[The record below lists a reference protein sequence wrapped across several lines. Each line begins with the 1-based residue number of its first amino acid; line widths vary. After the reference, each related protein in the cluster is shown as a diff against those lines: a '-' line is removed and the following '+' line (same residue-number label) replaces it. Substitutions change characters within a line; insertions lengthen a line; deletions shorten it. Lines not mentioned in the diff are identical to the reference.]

1 MGAKTLL
8 SWEQFEALPEDGN
21 QYELNNGELVTMPPP
36 GRTHSE
42 IIWKISKILSRFVD
56 EKQIGRIHI
65 EIGFIL
71 SRKPEITY
79 RQPDISYLSKARLQ
93 AMGDTQF
100 FEGAPDLAIEV
111 VSPGND
117 AAELALK
124 VEQYLAAG
132 SAEVWVF
139 YPKNRSVH
147 VHKADGTV
155 SKLSGTDTITTDLFP
170 GWSARIA
177 EFFQID
183 Y

>member
-8 SWEQFEALPEDGN
+8 SWEQFSALPEDGN
-21 QYELNNGELVTMPPP
+21 QYELSQGELVTIPPP
-36 GRTHSE
+36 GRTHGE
-42 IIWKISKILSRFVD
+42 VIWKISKILSRFVD
-56 EKQIGRIHI
+56 EKQIGRIYI

-71 SRKPEITY
+71 PRKPEITY
-79 RQPDISYLSKARLQ
+79 RQPDISFLSEARLQ

-147 VHKADGTV
+147 VHRADGTV
-155 SKLSGTDTITTDLFP
+155 SKLSAKDTITTGLLP
-170 GWSARIA
+170 GWSVCVAD
-177 EFFQID
+177 FFQIE